1 MKKILKNV
9 LIVIGVIVCIIL
21 LDSMQAL
28 IFDNNPV
35 IGIQT
40 RGMKKVGILVDT
52 FHCGNGK
59 HDTVIKGFSHSCA
72 IIDDNYIL
80 VDKTKEVNDFACDSA
95 LESFYED
102 DNYTYY
108 WSCIKNTLMVVRY
121 SDGNEET
128 ISDALKSKHIE
139 IGDLDK
145 FEIDYIKYEK

>member
-1 MKKILKNV
+1 
-9 LIVIGVIVCIIL
+9 
-21 LDSMQAL
+21 
-28 IFDNNPV
+28 
-35 IGIQT
+35 
-40 RGMKKVGILVDT
+40 MKKVGILVDT

-72 IIDDNYIL
+72 IIDDNYTL

>member
-9 LIVIGVIVCIIL
+9 LIVIGVIVGIIL

>member
-1 MKKILKNV
+1 MKKIVKNV
-9 LIVIGVIVCIIL
+9 LIVMGVIVCIIL

-121 SDGNEET
+121 SDCNEET

>member
-72 IIDDNYIL
+72 IIDDNYTL

>member
-1 MKKILKNV
+1 MKKFVKNG
-9 LIVIGVIVCIIL
+9 LIVIGVIVGIIL

-28 IFDNNPV
+28 IFDNNP
-35 IGIQT
+35 ILGIQT

-80 VDKTKEVNDFACDSA
+80 VDKTKEVNDFACAEA

-121 SDGNEET
+121 SARRYSSYYNARWSNNRVYYRT
-128 ISDALKSKHIE
+128 RRI
-139 IGDLDK
+139 
-145 FEIDYIKYEK
+145 YIYI

>member
-1 MKKILKNV
+1 M
-9 LIVIGVIVCIIL
+9 GVIVGIIL

>member
-80 VDKTKEVNDFACDSA
+80 VDKTKEVKDFACAEA

-139 IGDLDK
+139 IGDLNK